1 MSLVPTP
8 LAAPRR
14 VLEDASGQ
22 RLRLLRRVGRAVALV
37 LVVWLSLVFLGGI
50 GVGPAAH
57 VPFGNL
63 LRPALAPPPLRH
75 APRIVPPARADL
87 VPALPAP
94 AAAAQAPATVP
105 ARAAVTQAPTATVPA
120 RAAVTQTPTAT
131 VAKPARAKGKSA
143 SAPGRSVTT
152 TTHGKSGAAPGRTAT
167 NTRSNKPAEPPGRT
181 KTTKNR
187 KKP

>member
-8 LAAPRR
+8 LTAPRR

-94 AAAAQAPATVP
+94 AA
-105 ARAAVTQAPTATVPA
+105 VTQAPTATVPA